1 MRSPTG
7 LEYYRWRENPPLRFV
22 QFYAF
27 ALSTQAVPYAI
38 LNTMKKS
45 LAIVLLAII
54 LLSTLA
60 APAFGAELL
69 KSGSQGEDVLRVQAR
84 LAELGYFNIRP
95 TGVFGGKTRS
105 CVVAFQEFNEIMAD
119 GTIGQETMDRLFA
132 VSAVRHPIG
141 ASVEIPIGP
150 SVNAEIK
157 IFGVAMPW
165 EEVNALFEQGVPT
178 TITDSWTERTF
189 NVTRLGGENHAE
201 VACSTANDVGIFLEV
216 FGGEPN
222 WSKRPVVVH
231 LQDQDVAA
239 SLQGMNHGEDSV
251 EGSGLQGYCC
261 LYFTSS
267 TAHFHSLIDVEHR
280 SNIQD
285 ASAGAAS

>member
-1 MRSPTG
+1 M
-7 LEYYRWRENPPLRFV
+7 
-22 QFYAF
+22 
-27 ALSTQAVPYAI
+27 LSI
-38 LNTMKKS
+38 LD
-45 LAIVLLAII
+45 
-54 LLSTLA
+54 

-84 LAELGYFNIRP
+84 LAELGYFHIRP

-141 ASVEIPIGP
+141 SSVEIPIGP

-157 IFGVAMPW
+157 IFGAATPW
-165 EEVNALFEQGVPT
+165 EEVNALFKLGNPT
-178 TITDSWTERTF
+178 KITDCWTERTF
-189 NVTRLGGENHAE
+189 NVTRLGGDSHAE
-201 VACSTANDVGIFLEV
+201 VACSTAADVEVFLTV

-231 LQDQDVAA
+231 LDGQDVAA
-239 SLQGMNHGEDSV
+239 SLQGMYHGEESV
-251 EGSGLQGYCC
+251 DASGLDGYCC

-267 TAHFHSLIDVEHR
+267 TAHFHSLVDVEHR

-285 ASAGAAS
+285 ASSGAAS